1 MRMICV
7 MLIVLMAAV
16 VHADEGGILID
27 DGFETYTLPR
37 DDADPTNPG
46 DGNAINWR
54 ITEARPDNI
63 NVVRGSSTDGKGDNR
78 QLLHIQAD
86 EGEAIGLLRN
96 FPVQPV
102 GEPLR
107 LTQSFKIRC
116 NNIELPTDCRF
127 NLYGEG
133 GMPFYIRFLPSSR
146 EGRTSSDGI
155 SLIAGS
161 DDPDNPDKL
170 VRRSILPVIE
180 QGQWYRVTLVI
191 HMADKTWDIHVE
203 NLDSDAEGQ
212 RGEATGLQ
220 FWQHPVVL
228 HQFMMAGV
236 SSNRPA
242 ADFDLDDI
250 VTRVDPDEPAT
261 P

>member
-1 MRMICV
+1 MRALAVI
-7 MLIVLMAAV
+7 LIVV
-16 VHADEGGILID
+16 VATSVRGDDGGVLID

-54 ITEARPDNI
+54 ISDVAP
-63 NVVRGSSTDGKGDNR
+63 GASTGGKGDNR
-78 QLLHIQAD
+78 QLLHIEHSD
-86 EGEAIGLLRN
+86 GEAAGFSRD

-116 NNIELPTDCRF
+116 NNVELPTDYRF

-161 DDPDNPDKL
+161 DDPDKPEQL
-170 VRRSILPVIE
+170 VRRSIVPVIE

-191 HMADKTWDIHVE
+191 HLGRRTWDIVVD
-203 NLDSDAEGQ
+203 NLDSDAPEQ
-212 RGEATGLQ
+212 RGEASGLQ

-228 HQFMMAGV
+228 HQFMMARVG
-236 SSNRPA
+236 SDSPA
-242 ADFDLDDI
+242 ADFDIDD
-250 VTRVDPDEPAT
+250 VTTRVDPDEPVM